1 MHTADILILGSGLAG
16 LRAAWSAAARAPG
29 LAPALSIVVASQ
41 GSGPSGSSFANANNA
56 LGYQLLTTDME
67 RESFV
72 REASGLAAPGF
83 FDPRLAEI
91 LALESEARFRDME
104 TLDLGFRRDP
114 SGTLVRYPGCGSP
127 DPRAVVFS
135 DLAHAF
141 SRYRAKCESLG
152 VGFMDDFTALGLL
165 TTDGSAAGAWGLDR
179 SGQTR
184 IVRARCVIVALG
196 GPAPL
201 YARHMAGPGNPGL
214 GLGLLRQAGVRLAN
228 ARYLQ
233 FMWGAK
239 DNSFRTPAR
248 LLAPGNRVVPPQ
260 GPPRAPEDR
269 FGPSLSRLLTLRD
282 THCPALYGHEDS
294 RLDQWL
300 LAGEH
305 PDGLVRVQTPGGP
318 DSPNGQESVAL
329 MAHAGN
335 GGAMVDSHGET
346 SVPGLFAV
354 GECATGMHGANRMGG
369 AMVLATQVFGH
380 RAGERAAA
388 RGSAT
393 PLPAPDRLATLM
405 PDHRPQE
412 NDKLKRIRDGL
423 TEHATFTRH
432 TDHHDYLEFLGNLIM
447 QTPDARLRLAAL
459 AALTIVEDIYREE
472 AVSR

>member
-1 MHTADILILGSGLAG
+1 MHTADILILGAGLAG
-16 LRAAWSAAARAPG
+16 LRAAWSAALARDRAPN
-29 LAPALSIVVASQ
+29 LSVVVASR

-56 LGYQLLTTDME
+56 LGYQLLATDME

-72 REASGLAAPGF
+72 RQASGLAAPGF
-83 FDPRLAEI
+83 FDPLLAEI

-104 TLDLGFRRDP
+104 TLDLRFRRDP
-114 SGTLVRYPGCGSP
+114 SGALVRYPGCGSP
-127 DPRAVVFS
+127 DPRAVIFT

-141 SRYRAKCESLG
+141 SRYRARCESLG
-152 VGFMDDFTALGLL
+152 VRFMDDFTALGLL
-165 TTDGSAAGAWGLDR
+165 TMDNSAAGAWGLDR

-184 IVRARCVIVALG
+184 IIRASCVIVALG

-201 YARHMAGPGNPGL
+201 YVRHMAGPGNPGL

-228 ARYLQ
+228 AGYLQ

-239 DNSFRTPAR
+239 DKSFRTPAR

-260 GPPRAPEDR
+260 GPTLAPEDR
-269 FGPSLSRLLTLRD
+269 FGPDLNRLLALRD
-282 THCPALYGHEDS
+282 THCPALYGHEDG

-305 PDGLVRVQTPGGP
+305 PDGLVRVRTPGG
-318 DSPNGQESVAL
+318 DSPGGLESVAL

-335 GGAMVDSHGET
+335 GGAVVDSHGET

-393 PLPAPDRLATLM
+393 PLPTPDRLADLI
-405 PDHRPQE
+405 PDNRPQK
-412 NDKLKRIRDGL
+412 NDILKRIRDGL

-432 TDHHDYLEFLGNLIM
+432 TDHQDYLEFLGNLVM
-447 QTPDARLRLAAL
+447 RTPDARLRLAAL
-459 AALTIVEDIYREE
+459 TALTIVEDVYREE